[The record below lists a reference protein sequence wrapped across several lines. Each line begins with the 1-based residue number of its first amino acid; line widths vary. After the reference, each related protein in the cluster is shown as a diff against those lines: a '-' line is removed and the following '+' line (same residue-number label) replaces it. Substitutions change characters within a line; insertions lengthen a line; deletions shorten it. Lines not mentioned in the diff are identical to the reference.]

1 MTFESL
7 SKSPWILPGLPW
19 LVLPIVLVLAAKR
32 RGFFRVWGVAFALLI
47 AADAGLNGALTP
59 VKEGTGWATFCGV
72 TFVILGDMR
81 FFLAAEWDGSALSV
95 GRGFVLAWIVPLL
108 SQLFRATV
116 PWVTSSPR
124 ATFLTYEL
132 LFLGVLTGYA
142 ALRVR
147 RMPGA
152 QGDFARKLVRFV
164 GLQYVLWAGLD
175 VFLFATRLDVGHG
188 LRLVPDVL
196 YYVLFVP
203 WVLRLVGE
211 AREPAPAS
219 EVRATHA

>member
-32 RGFFRVWGVAFALLI
+32 RGFFRMWGVAFALLI

-152 QGDFARKLVRFV
+152 QRDFASKLAAFV
-164 GLQYVLWAGLD
+164 ALQYVLWAGLD

-211 AREPAPAS
+211 AREAAPAS
-219 EVRATHA
+219 EARATHA

>member
-95 GRGFVLAWIVPLL
+95 GRGFLLAWIVPLL

-152 QGDFARKLVRFV
+152 QRDFASKLVRFV

-211 AREPAPAS
+211 AREPATAS
-219 EVRATHA
+219 EVRVTHA

>member
-32 RGFFRVWGVAFALLI
+32 RGFFRLWGVAFALLI

-72 TFVILGDMR
+72 AFVILGDMR
-81 FFLAAEWDGSALSV
+81 FFLAAEWDGSALSI

-116 PWVTSSPR
+116 PWVTSSSR

-132 LFLGVLTGYA
+132 LFLGVLSGYA
-142 ALRVR
+142 WFRIR
-147 RMPGA
+147 RMA
-152 QGDFARKLVRFV
+152 DARRRFAEQLGRFV
-164 GLQYVLWAGLD
+164 ALQYLLWAGID
-175 VFLFATRLDVGHG
+175 IFLFATRLDVGHG

-203 WVLRLVGE
+203 WVLRRVGE
-211 AREPAPAS
+211 APEPAPAS
-219 EVRATHA
+219 NVRATHA